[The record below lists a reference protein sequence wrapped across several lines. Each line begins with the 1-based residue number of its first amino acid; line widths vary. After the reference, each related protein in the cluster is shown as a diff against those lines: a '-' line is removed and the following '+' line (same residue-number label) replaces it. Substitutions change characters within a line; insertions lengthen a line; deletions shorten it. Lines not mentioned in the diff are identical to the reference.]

1 MNKGINEQII
11 VLRYKIDMNRT
22 DPFTYFSNTKRDPN
36 FYPKFYSF

>member
-22 DPFTYFSNTKRDPN
+22 DPFMYFSNTKN
-36 FYPKFYSF
+36 FYPKFYSLF